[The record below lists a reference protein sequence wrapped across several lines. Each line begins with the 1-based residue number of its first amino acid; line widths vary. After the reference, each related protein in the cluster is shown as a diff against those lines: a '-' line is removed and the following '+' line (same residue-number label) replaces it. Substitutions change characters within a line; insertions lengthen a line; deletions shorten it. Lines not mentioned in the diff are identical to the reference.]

1 MPTLVGFLCDLAFF
15 ISFLSMKFYCLF
27 KKEKEINSYFRK
39 FRNYQKDKK
48 KKIKVYF
55 LSYIHKSIHIGD
67 AKMLF

>member
-15 ISFLSMKFYCLF
+15 ISFLWMKFYCLF

-48 KKIKVYF
+48 KKVYI
-55 LSYIHKSIHIGD
+55 LSYIHKSIHIGG
-67 AKMLF
+67 AKILF